1 MTFFFIRQETFHV
14 FQCAGNFSLAMAFH
28 DRDIDH
34 KIHLFRTFAN
44 LKFHITTLHRHA
56 FFLLRIDKR
65 NAVLFR
71 KHTVSTDLKRFLC
84 LIPDP
89 GTFHDLKVSKSI
101 FLKIFDDP
109 RNHLGCVVPP
119 NSAGTGATKFG
130 LIPMRLTFEG
140 MSVAKAHLFKSC
152 FVISLYSIPCIWII
166 SFLFI

>member
-1 MTFFFIRQETFHV
+1 
-14 FQCAGNFSLAMAFH
+14 MAFH

-71 KHTVSTDLKRFLC
+71 KHTVSTDLKRFLR
-84 LIPDP
+84 LISHP
-89 GTFHDLKVSKSI
+89 GAFHDLKVSKSV

-109 RNHLGCVVPP
+109 RNHLRMCPSLQTPP
-119 NSAGTGATKFG
+119 GQVLPDLA
-130 LIPMRLTFEG
+130 
-140 MSVAKAHLFKSC
+140 
-152 FVISLYSIPCIWII
+152 
-166 SFLFI
+166 

>member
-1 MTFFFIRQETFHV
+1 MRNWPMKSHGMKMTFFFIRQETFHV

-71 KHTVSTDLKRFLC
+71 KHTVSTDLKRFLR
-84 LIPDP
+84 LISDP
-89 GTFHDLKVSKSI
+89 RAFHDLKVSKSV

-109 RNHLGCVVPP
+109 RNHLRMCRP
-119 NSAGTGATKFG
+119 SK
-130 LIPMRLTFEG
+130 LRRDRR
-140 MSVAKAHLFKSC
+140 
-152 FVISLYSIPCIWII
+152 YQIWLNTDETDLRRNER
-166 SFLFI
+166 S